1 MTSRFRGHDSDSGGP
16 ARGPRQ
22 PRFGGQGCEAAQEGF
37 PIQGRLTPTYPAAQF
52 FPKKFQGRAVAL
64 VLLGGA
70 SDAQI
75 VREVPHVSDVLRR
88 GCHGRA
94 SFPGVKEAFEKR
106 TAALG

>member
-1 MTSRFRGHDSDSGGP
+1 SGMTPS
-16 ARGPRQ
+16 GPRQ
-22 PRFGGQGCEAAQEGF
+22 TRFGSQGGETAQEGF
-37 PIQGRLTPTYPAAQF
+37 PIQGRPTPAYPAGQL

-75 VREVPHVSDVLRR
+75 VREVPHASDVIGQ

-94 SFPGVKEAFEKR
+94 AFPGVKESFEKR